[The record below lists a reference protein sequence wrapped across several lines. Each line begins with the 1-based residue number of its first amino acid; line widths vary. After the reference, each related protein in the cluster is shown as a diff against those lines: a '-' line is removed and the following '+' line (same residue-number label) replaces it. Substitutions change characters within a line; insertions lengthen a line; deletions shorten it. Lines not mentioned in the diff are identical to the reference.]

1 VTNDSVG
8 RDDQDEQDEV
18 DRGPFAIDTTV
29 AHPARIQSYL
39 AGGDGHFAADR
50 SAVDDFSSA
59 LPGGIADARA
69 SIRSLASF
77 TARTVNYV
85 TVELGIRQFLNVG
98 ATVPTVKKVH
108 EVAHQA
114 APDSRF
120 VYVGDD
126 PVVLAH
132 AHELRA
138 STYDGATEYVHA
150 TIRDT
155 DLILEQSAPPLDL
168 CLPVAVLLI
177 TTLNFVPD
185 EDEPYRRV
193 GDLLD
198 ALAPGSCVTI
208 AHASYDLNAEGMRA
222 ASAKLAE
229 ALKHAW
235 VVRTREA
242 IERFFDGLDM
252 VEPGLV
258 PIDAW
263 HPSQDAPLPRSSRP
277 IPIFGGI
284 GRKP

>member
-1 VTNDSVG
+1 MTDDSSG
-8 RDDQDEQDEV
+8 RNDQDSSEKD
-18 DRGPFAIDTTV
+18 PFAIDTSV

-50 SAVDDFSSA
+50 SAVNDFGSV
-59 LPGGIADARA
+59 LPGGIKDARA
-69 SIRSLASF
+69 SVRSLASF
-77 TARTVNYV
+77 MARTVSYL
-85 TVELGIRQFLNVG
+85 TVELGIRQFLNIG

-108 EVAHQA
+108 EVAHQV

-132 AHELRA
+132 AHKMRA

-155 DLILEQSAPPLDL
+155 ELILKQAAPPLDL
-168 CLPVAVLLI
+168 DQPVAVLLL

-185 EDEPYRRV
+185 EEEPRRLLR
-193 GDLLD
+193 DLVE
-198 ALAPGSCVTI
+198 ALASGSCVTI
-208 AHASYDLNAEGMRA
+208 AHSSFDFNAQGMRE
-222 ASAKLAE
+222 ASAKLRE
-229 ALKHAW
+229 ALKQAW
-235 VVRTREA
+235 VVRTYDE
-242 IERFFDGLDM
+242 IDRFFDGLDM

-258 PIDAW
+258 PIDEW
-263 HPSQDAPLPRSSRP
+263 HPSENAPLPHSARP
-277 IPIFGGI
+277 VPIFGGI